1 MPHLNRSWAPMLLF
15 FAFLFLQPFS
25 PSSSEAEDEETDRLR
40 QKVAELEEQIRIL
53 EAHLTEAREQQI
65 LSPNGWQN
73 KKNWRRLEVGMGK
86 KEVLEILGQ
95 PIRVIGGI
103 QTLWYYPN
111 IYCGYCSFDE
121 TGKLK
126 AWAEP

>member
-1 MPHLNRSWAPMLLF
+1 MPCRNQSWAPILLLI
-15 FAFLFLQPFS
+15 AVLLILPLA
-25 PSSSEAEDEETDRLR
+25 PSGSRAEDEETARLR

-53 EAHLTEAREQQI
+53 EIHLTEAKEHQI
-65 LSPNGWQN
+65 LGLSGWQN

-86 KEVLEILGQ
+86 EEVLEILGQ